1 MRTFYGAAMLA
12 MATLPAMA
20 ESAAPPIPRNPARVM
35 RQRELWIPG
44 RAPSQPKLRKLRRGR
59 ARSRRGNLK

>member
-1 MRTFYGAAMLA
+1 MRNFYGTAMLA
-12 MATLPAMA
+12 MATLA

>member
-1 MRTFYGAAMLA
+1 MRHFYGTAMLA
-12 MATLPAMA
+12 MATLPAMT

>member
-1 MRTFYGAAMLA
+1 MRNFYGTAMLA
-12 MATLPAMA
+12 MAMSMV
-20 ESAAPPIPRNPARVM
+20 ESAAPPIPKNPARVM
-35 RQRELWIPG
+35 RQRESWSPG